1 MAEFKLGRIKFVWKG
16 AWTNGTEYVVDD
28 VISNA
33 GQTYIC
39 ILTHTA
45 GANFNTDFTA
55 LPTRWELMSDGQ
67 IWRGDWTPSTYY
79 EKGNIAKFG
88 GIVYI
93 CTIPHTSGTYV
104 APTWGGIEPDLG
116 LDGSTVS
123 KWDTFAEST
132 EWLGSWTPETRYRK
146 NDIVLYGGTVYIC
159 NTPHISDTDINVGL
173 EVSIFK
179 WDVFNQGVNYLGAW
193 SSSPTTRYKVNDLVK
208 YGADVWICITAH
220 NSTTSFNQANWNI
233 FVSGFE
239 FENSWNSS
247 TVYQIGDLVTYGGYS
262 YIAKTNNTNSQPSA
276 NPLDWDVFTTG
287 FNFQGDWSN
296 VTNYKVGDLVRLG
309 GYTYVAIADNV
320 SYKPPNV
327 TYWSLLN
334 SGLKWTNSTQ
344 SYTNISGTNL
354 IGTGSSASFDITRT
368 KTVYSVTVNNQGTGY
383 NPGDKIEILGT
394 SLGGLSPANDL
405 IITIV
410 NETGG
415 LIDITPG
422 DITWT
427 GNSSTWKSGID
438 YVLGDIVFVGANS
451 YVCILNHTASGGNKP
466 DADLTA
472 TYWNLLSAG
481 AEQAVLT
488 TEGDTFYYGP
498 TGATRLPVGTE
509 GQILRV
515 TNGYPEWMTYGL
527 IHNIVYI
534 GPNGVDLPNPEYG
547 LTIDKPWASVRY
559 ACEAIEHGYLNRQAG
574 DLLAKNKQFIIKEVA
589 QYVEYTYPATVD
601 LVKTE
606 RDAGIVVDA
615 LVFDITHEGTLKTV
629 TAAREYLNTA
639 GDGYVNSTVA
649 SQVTEFNA
657 GLNYLVTVATNVL
670 NNAAPAANYQTL
682 NSVADPAT
690 QIIDV
695 SLEAEAEAIAK
706 VPDLVS
712 IITNTLDAGNAVVI
726 PVAVNPV
733 TTISVK
739 TGTFNEV
746 LPIVIPNY
754 TAIVG
759 DELRS
764 TVIQPKA
771 SIDMLVNDKPKTVD
785 VLEHLQSLL
794 SNIMSNTSITPTS
807 GNLEVQDVSLDAASA
822 GNLTADQSI
831 LSNISLIRGIFE
843 NGRQEEV
850 AFTLPNPTNFNT
862 TLINVAYASTGNLTG
877 NTANYGD
884 GIAQI
889 VQNYQ
894 FIKDEIAAWLAVNGT
909 WTSYSAANKEKTLR
923 DLSFALDSLQYDMR
937 YGGNHQALIHGRAY
951 YSNNIIQL
959 TGVYLTETLGALGR
973 LKTIITQ
980 IVQAQLVTPT
990 AGNSTVQITS
1000 GTAGSAGA
1008 GAFSQARIQDILDWI
1023 NNGEG
1028 NTEIA
1033 SYKGHVSAT
1042 LLSAYTNLQ
1051 AKQAE
1056 IQYDALLWVKK
1067 FYQATTFDFDLT
1079 ERDASDV
1086 VNAISLDL
1094 IYGSNFNSLIAGRRY
1109 RSPITSVNVLI
1120 NDIPEETSGAIN
1132 FIGWKS
1138 KLIAASGATAQA
1150 SMLID
1155 DIVSQIRDTVSTTL
1169 TTATTST
1176 NILTVSSTAGMY
1188 VNMPVRIT
1196 GLPSN
1201 TTTTATTTAVT
1212 TNLITL
1218 GATVT
1223 SLGIAVNMPIWF
1235 NGGVFGNIIDDKKY
1249 YVKTASGS
1257 TITISTS
1264 IGGATVALINGSGSM
1279 TVTINKAGGLIN
1291 NKTYWVN
1298 SVDSTT
1304 TLTLTASYKS
1314 ATQVTIGN
1322 TTSSMTASMVVGEL
1336 AEVNGTNDY
1345 NNSLGVIRGAE
1356 ILRANK
1362 EFLANEATA
1371 YTNLTYSATVSTT
1384 TASNNRY
1391 STSSPHPF
1399 TVGDPVEFS
1408 GSIIAASGVTTSTT
1422 YYILSTPTTSTFTLT
1437 ATQGGVTEIDIVTNG
1452 SGSMTVTYA
1461 YDEESCLRDARKYV
1475 EALIYDLNF
1484 TSNYK
1489 SVRAAVQYVHAVDGS
1504 ETSDMFFVGNAT
1516 GLRNCTL
1523 SGLIGTL
1530 TPPNAYGTKRPT
1542 AGAYTSLNPGFGPA
1556 DRNVWVQTRSHYSQ
1570 NVTMFGTACTGAKI
1584 DSALHAG
1591 GNKSMV
1597 KNDYT
1602 TILSDGIG
1610 VWCTGSDSL
1619 VELVSVFNYYG
1630 YAGYIAELGGRIR
1643 ATNGN
1648 SSYGTYG
1655 VIAEG
1660 VDSYEVPLLATL
1672 DNRANEAVVG
1682 LSLTDGLS
1690 EVLRLEY
1697 TNAGNGYTNYTPS
1710 VSGSGFNAAAIGDEF
1725 RDGGVFEVRL
1735 IDLDDGNGFG
1745 GADYITA
1752 SNVAQGGDV
1761 VSITIAAT
1769 DTALSTAYVGM
1780 RVVLT
1785 AGTGAGQFGAILAYS
1800 NGSKIAKVYKE
1811 SFDTLTVT
1819 ALANTNDLLTV
1830 SSTATLYVGMPIYLG
1845 TGATNG
1851 LSASTLYYIIAAN
1864 FSSTQFAVSTSLGGS
1879 AENITA
1885 DASGLTIPLYAAGWD
1900 HAVPG
1905 KAIEAALDLTTG
1917 YLIEPRITFGYP
1929 GYTST
1934 ARTLSQT
1941 TTWGSI
1947 DYSDNYY
1954 LAITNNGTATTRS
1967 TNGILWGSGG
1977 ALTASTTWAD
1987 VVYGGGEG
1995 ATATAII
2002 GGLGGSG
2009 AVLTAVLGEFNT
2021 NGDPLGDQVA
2031 SVTVVDGG
2039 FGYSSPPTI
2048 VFTGSGSGAVAE
2060 ATVLDGVIQSVTIS
2074 IPGSGYLTAP
2084 TVAAATDRIT
2094 SIQVVTSGRNYVTAT
2109 AQVTISG
2116 GGGLGGTVAAWGVT
2130 EDDSQITNGGVYSL
2144 VVDNPGS
2151 GYTSV
2156 PTVTILDT
2164 AAKWVAIRTGGGANA
2179 AYTTTAGI
2187 VAATAWTAS
2196 ATTQP
2201 AGTYAALTYGNG
2213 IYVGVGGTNT
2223 AMSSTDGS
2231 TWVGR
2236 TIATA
2241 SAGTWSDV
2249 TYGNGYFLA
2258 INTGGNQTQ
2267 RSTNGVTWTAGGN
2280 LPSSTAW
2287 TRVAYGNG
2295 RFVAID
2301 SGSRTVAYSIDRGAT
2316 WIAATPGLPS
2326 SQTWTGLTYGQ
2337 GLFMA
2342 VASGT
2347 NVAATSPDGINW
2359 TTRII
2364 SANTNWDD
2372 ITFGNTS
2379 GVPRFVAIS
2388 ATSGTIASS
2397 IETGA
2402 RTQAR
2407 AKVVDGQISETRIV
2421 EPGSGYPRGTVSAT
2435 TASTNVI
2442 TVSSTTNLIDSQPV
2456 EFTGLDAYGL
2466 ETNTTYYVIGSTIVA
2481 NTSFKVSAIAG
2492 SSTPIT
2498 LTTGTTLSGTY
2509 RAGPIVTQTDPN
2521 KTITAPTRVRLGDG
2535 ILGNPSF
2542 SDRGTNN
2549 TTAETTISG
2558 DGYSDFY
2565 QVGNF
2570 INAKNIFQIPLAGA
2584 NVEFESIPGEYYT
2597 LVAVTNILGI
2607 EGNYTAT
2614 FQVNPPL
2621 TVLKAPAHE
2630 EDITTRLKYSQVRLT
2645 GHDFL
2650 YIGTGNFADT
2660 NYPNVDTS
2668 TAITANQTKSSNGGR
2683 CFFTSTDQDGNFNVG
2698 NLFGVQQS
2706 TGTATLNASAF
2717 NLSGLQSLQ
2726 LGSLGVGTGSAII
2739 TQFSTDPFFTAN
2751 SDEVVPTQRAIKSY
2765 ITSQIGGG
2773 QSALNVNTLTAG
2785 VVYIANNTIST
2796 TTGEQ
2801 INVKAKLYFTGGID
2815 GAPVALTFFSQR

>member
-16 AWTNGTEYVVDD
+16 AWSTTTDYVVDD
-28 VISNA
+28 VINNA

-39 ILTHTA
+39 ILAHTSSS
-45 GANFNTDFTA
+45 NFNTDFNSP
-55 LPTRWELMSDGQ
+55 PTKWDLVSDGQ
-67 IWRGDWTPSTYY
+67 RWTGDWTASTYY
-79 EKGNIAKFG
+79 EKGDIAKFG

-93 CTIPHTSGTYV
+93 CTIPHTSDTYV
-104 APTWGGIEPDLG
+104 APTWRGIETSLG

-123 KWDTFAEST
+123 KWEIFAEST
-132 EWLGSWTPETRYRK
+132 EWVGAWSVETRYRK
-146 NDIVLYGGTVYIC
+146 NDIVSYGGSVYVC
-159 NTPHISDTDINVGL
+159 NTNHISDSGINAGL
-173 EVSIFK
+173 EADIYK
-179 WDVFNQGVNYLGAW
+179 WDIFNQGVNFLGTW
-193 SSSPTTRYKVNDLVK
+193 SAASVRYKVNDLVK
-208 YGADVWICITAH
+208 YGADVWICTTAH
-220 NSTTSFNQANWNI
+220 NSTTLFNEAFWDV

-247 TVYQIGDLVTYGGYS
+247 TYYQIGDTVAYGGYT
-262 YIAKTNNTNSQPSA
+262 YIAKTNNDNSQPSS
-276 NPLDWDVFTTG
+276 NPTDWDVFTTG
-287 FNFQGDWSN
+287 FNFQGDWD
-296 VTNYKVGDLVRLG
+296 TGTDYKVGDLVRVG
-309 GYTYVAIADNV
+309 GYTYVAIADNQG
-320 SYKPPNV
+320 YKPPNV
-327 TYWSLLN
+327 SYWSLLN
-334 SGLKWTNSTQ
+334 SGLQWTNSTQ
-344 SYTNISGTNL
+344 TYTGVSGTNL
-354 IGTGSSASFDITRT
+354 VGTGSSATFNVTRT
-368 KTVYSVTVNNQGTGY
+368 KTVYSITVNAQGTGY
-383 NPGDKIEILGT
+383 ATNNTIKILGT
-394 SLGGLSPANDL
+394 SVGGLTPSND
-405 IITIV
+405 IVITIV
-410 NETGG
+410 NQSGG
-415 LIDITPG
+415 AIGTNPG

-427 GNSSTWKSGID
+427 GNSSNWKSGTD
-438 YVLGDIVFVGANS
+438 YALGDIVFVGANS
-451 YVCILNHTASGGNKP
+451 YICILNHTGSVGNKP
-466 DADLTA
+466 DADTTG
-472 TYWNLLSAG
+472 TYWNLVSAG
-481 AEQAVLT
+481 AEQAILT

-498 TGATRLPVGTE
+498 TGATRLPIGTE
-509 GQILRV
+509 GQLLRV

-527 IHNIVYI
+527 INNIVYV
-534 GPNGVDLPNPEYG
+534 GPNGVDQPNPDYG

-559 ACEAIEHGYLNRQAG
+559 ACESIEDGYLNRQAAE
-574 DLLAKNKQFIIKEVA
+574 LLAKNKQFIIKEVFE
-589 QYVEYTYPATVD
+589 YVEYTYPGIVD
-601 LVKTE
+601 QAKTE

-615 LVFDITHEGTLKTV
+615 LVFDISHGGTLKTV

-639 GDGYVNSTVA
+639 GDDYVNVTVGA
-649 SQVTEFNA
+649 QVTEFTA
-657 GLNYLVTVATNVL
+657 GLNYLVSVATDVL
-670 NNAAPAANYQTL
+670 NNAVPNDNYQTL
-682 NSVADPAT
+682 NSVADPAS
-690 QIIDV
+690 QIIDI
-695 SLEAEAEAIAK
+695 SLEAEEGTITK
-706 VPDLVS
+706 VSDLVE
-712 IITNTLDAGNAVVI
+712 IITNTLQEGNSTVI
-726 PVAVNPV
+726 PVGINPV

-764 TVIQPKA
+764 TVIQPKPA
-771 SIDMLVNDKPKTVD
+771 IDMLVNDKPKTVA
-785 VLEHLQSLL
+785 VLQHLQSLI
-794 SNIMSNTSITPTS
+794 SNLMSNTSITPTS
-807 GNLEVQDVSLDAASA
+807 GNTQIQDTSLDSA
-822 GNLTADQSI
+822 TSGNTTSDRSI

-843 NGRQEEV
+843 NGRQEETS
-850 AFTLPNPTNFNT
+850 FTLPNPTNFNT
-862 TLINVAYASTGNLTG
+862 TLVNVAYASTGNLTG

-909 WTSYSAANKEKTLR
+909 WTSYSAANKTKTLR
-923 DLSFALDSLQYDMR
+923 DLSFMLDSLQYDMR

-959 TGVYLTETLGALGR
+959 TGVYLAETLGALGR

-980 IVQAQLVTPT
+980 IAQAQSVTVT
-990 AGNSTVQITS
+990 AGNTTVQITS

-1008 GAFSQARIQDILDWI
+1008 GSFAQERVQDVIDWI
-1023 NNGEG
+1023 NNGDG
-1028 NTEIA
+1028 NTEVV
-1033 SYKGHVSAT
+1033 SYKGHVSST

-1051 AKQAE
+1051 DKRSE

-1079 ERDASDV
+1079 QRDAGDIV
-1086 VNAISLDL
+1086 DAISLDL
-1094 IYGSNFNSLIAGRRY
+1094 IYGSNFNSIIAGRRY
-1109 RSPITSVNVLI
+1109 RSPITSVDVLI
-1120 NDIPEETSGAIN
+1120 NDIPEETTGAIN

-1150 SMLID
+1150 SMLVD
-1155 DIVSQIRDTVSTTL
+1155 DVVSQIRDTVSTTL
-1169 TTATTST
+1169 TTATTSS
-1176 NILTVSSTAGMY
+1176 NLLTVTSTTGMY

-1201 TTTTATTTAVT
+1201 TTASATATAVT

-1218 GATVT
+1218 NDTVT
-1223 SLGIAVNMPIWF
+1223 NLGIAVNMPIWF
-1235 NGGVFGNIIDDKKY
+1235 SGGVFGNIIDDKKY

-1257 TITISTS
+1257 TITISTT
-1264 IGGATVALINGSGSM
+1264 IGGSAVSLINGTGTMS
-1279 TVTINKAGGLIN
+1279 VAINKAGGLVN
-1291 NKTYWVN
+1291 NRTYWVN
-1298 SVDSTT
+1298 SVDSST
-1304 TLTLTASYKS
+1304 TLTITDSYKS
-1314 ATQVTIGN
+1314 GSAVAIGN
-1322 TTSSMTASMVVGEL
+1322 TTTSMTATIVVGER
-1336 AEVNGTNDY
+1336 AENNGTNDY
-1345 NNSLGVIRGAE
+1345 NNSLGIIRGAE
-1356 ILRANK
+1356 ILRANR
-1362 EFLANEATA
+1362 EFLTYEATA
-1371 YTNLTYSATVSTT
+1371 WTSSTYSASVTTT
-1384 TASNNRY
+1384 TASNNRFT
-1391 STSSPHPF
+1391 TSSTHPF
-1399 TVGDPVEFS
+1399 VVGDPVVFS
-1408 GSIIAASGVTTSTT
+1408 GTIITSSGVTAGTT
-1422 YYILSTPTTSTFTLT
+1422 YYILATPTTSTFTLT
-1437 ATQGGVTEIDIVTNG
+1437 ATQGGVTEVDITSNG

-1461 YDEESCLRDARKYV
+1461 YDEDSCRRDARKYID
-1475 EALIYDLNF
+1475 ALIYDLNF
-1484 TSNYK
+1484 TGNYR
-1489 SVRAAVQYVHAVDGS
+1489 SVRAAIQYVHAVDGS
-1504 ETSDMFFVGNAT
+1504 EMANMFYVGNAT

-1523 SGLIGTL
+1523 SGLTGTL

-1556 DRNVWVQTRSHYSQ
+1556 DENVWVKTRSHYSQ
-1570 NVTMFGTACTGAKI
+1570 NVSMFGTACTGAKI

-1610 VWCTGSDSL
+1610 VWVTGSDSL

-1630 YAGYIAELGGRIR
+1630 YAGYLAELGARIR

-1660 VDSYEVPLLATL
+1660 VDSYEVPLYATL
-1672 DNRANEAVVG
+1672 DNQANDAQVG
-1682 LSLTDGLS
+1682 LALTDGLN

-1697 TNAGNGYTNYTPS
+1697 TNAGEGYTNYVPTI
-1710 VSGSGFNAAAIGDEF
+1710 SGSGYNAAATGDEF
-1725 RDGGVFEVRL
+1725 RDKSVFEVRL

-1745 GADYITA
+1745 GSDYITA
-1752 SNVAQGGDV
+1752 TNVAQQGDT

-1780 RVVLT
+1780 RVLLT
-1785 AGTGAGQFGAILAYS
+1785 GGLGAGQTAAILTYN

-1811 SFDTLTVT
+1811 SFTTLTVT
-1819 ALANTNDLLTV
+1819 ALTDTGDLLTV
-1830 SSTATLYVGMPIYLG
+1830 ASTATLYADMPIYLG
-1845 TGATNG
+1845 TGATSG
-1851 LSASTLYYIIAAN
+1851 LSENTLYYVLSG
-1864 FSSTQFAVSTSLGGS
+1864 FTSTQFQVSTSPSGS
-1879 AENITA
+1879 AVPITA
-1885 DASGLTIPLYAAGWD
+1885 NGSGLTIPLYAAGWD

-1905 KAIEAALDLTTG
+1905 TPIEALLDLTTG
-1917 YLIEPRITFGYP
+1917 YIIEPRLSFTAP
-1929 GYTST
+1929 GFTST

-1941 TTWGSI
+1941 TTWGSV
-1947 DYSDNYY
+1947 DYSDGYY
-1954 LAITNNGTATTRS
+1954 LAITNNGSATTRS
-1967 TNGILWGSGG
+1967 AAGTTWGSAG
-1977 ALTASTTWAD
+1977 ALPASTTWAD

-1995 ATATAII
+1995 ATAVAVI
-2002 GGLGGSG
+2002 GGLGGQG

-2021 NGDPLGDQVA
+2021 NGDPLADQVA
-2031 SVTVVDGG
+2031 SVIVEDGG

-2048 VFTGSGSGAVAE
+2048 VFTGSGSGAVAT
-2060 ATVLDGVIQSVTIS
+2060 ATVLNGVIQSVTVS
-2074 IPGSGYLTAP
+2074 IPGSGYLTTP
-2084 TVAAATDRIT
+2084 TVAAATDRIS
-2094 SIQVVTSGRNYVTAT
+2094 SIEVITSGRNYVSGTT
-2109 AQVTISG
+2109 NVTISG

-2164 AAKWVAIRTGGGANA
+2164 AAKWVAIRTSGGANA

-2187 VAATAWTAS
+2187 VAASAWTSS

-2201 AGTYAALTYGNG
+2201 AGTFAALAYGGG
-2213 IYVGVGGTNT
+2213 IYVGVGGTNS

-2231 TWVGR
+2231 TWVSR
-2236 TIATA
+2236 SIATA

-2280 LPSSTAW
+2280 LPSSTTW
-2287 TRVAYGNG
+2287 KKVAYGNG
-2295 RFVAID
+2295 RFVAIAN
-2301 SGSRTVAYSIDRGAT
+2301 SGRTVAYSLDKGASWT
-2316 WIAATPGLPS
+2316 AVTPGLPS
-2326 SQTWTGLTYGQ
+2326 SQTWTSLTYGQ

-2347 NVAATSPDGINW
+2347 TVAATSPDGITW
-2359 TTRII
+2359 TTRTM
-2364 SANTNWDD
+2364 SASTTWTD

-2379 GVPRFVAIS
+2379 NNPLYIAIS
-2388 ATSGTIASS
+2388 STSGTIASS

-2407 AKVVDGQISETRIV
+2407 AKVVDNAISEIRIF
-2421 EPGSGYPRGTVSAT
+2421 EPGSGYPSGTVSAT
-2435 TASTNVI
+2435 TVTTNVI
-2442 TVSSTTNLIDSQPV
+2442 TTSNTSNLLDSQPV
-2456 EFTGLDAYGL
+2456 EFTGLDDYGL
-2466 ETNTTYYVIGSTIVA
+2466 ETNVTYYVIGSTIVT
-2481 NTSFKVSAIAG
+2481 NTSFKVSSVSG
-2492 SSTPIT
+2492 SSTPVT
-2498 LTTGTTLSGTY
+2498 LTTGTSLSGTY
-2509 RAGPIVTQTDPN
+2509 RAGPILTQTDPN
-2521 KTITAPTRVRLGDG
+2521 KTVTAPTRVRLGDG
-2535 ILGNPSF
+2535 VLGNPSF

-2549 TTAETTISG
+2549 TTAEAVITG
-2558 DGYSDFY
+2558 DGYADLY
-2565 QVGNF
+2565 QVGNYV
-2570 INAKNIFQIPLAGA
+2570 NVKNVFELPLAGA
-2584 NVEFESIPGEYYT
+2584 NVEFASIPGEYYT
-2597 LVAVTNILGI
+2597 LVSVTNVLGI
-2607 EGNYTAT
+2607 DGNYTASL
-2614 FQVNPPL
+2614 QINPPM
-2621 TVLKAPAHE
+2621 TVLRAPAHE
-2630 EDITTRLKYSQVRLT
+2630 ETITTRLKYSQVRLT

-2660 NYPNVDTS
+2660 NYPYVDTS

-2739 TQFSTDPFFTAN
+2739 TQFSTDPYFTAN
-2751 SDEVVPTQRAIKSY
+2751 SDEIVPTQRAIKSY

-2801 INVKAKLYFTGGID
+2801 INVKAKMYFTGGVD
-2815 GAPVALTFFSQR
+2815 GAAVALTFFSQR

>member
-1 MAEFKLGRIKFVWKG
+1 MAEFRLGRIKFVWKG
-16 AWTNGTEYVVDD
+16 AWTTGTEYVVDD
-28 VISNA
+28 VINNA

-39 ILTHTA
+39 VLAHTA
-45 GANFNTDFTA
+45 GANFNTDFTS
-55 LPTRWELMSDGQ
+55 LPTKWELMSDGQ
-67 IWRGDWTPSTYY
+67 TWTGDWTPSTYY

-93 CTIPHTSGTYV
+93 CTIPHTSLTYV
-104 APTWGGIEPDLG
+104 APLWSGIEPDLG

-123 KWDTFAEST
+123 KWDVFAEST
-132 EWLGSWTPETRYRK
+132 EWKGAWTVETRYKK
-146 NDIVLYGGTVYIC
+146 NDIVLYGGTIYIC
-159 NTPHISDTDINVGL
+159 NTPHISDSGINAGL

-193 SSSPTTRYKVNDLVK
+193 SGSSVRYKVNDLVK
-208 YGADVWICITAH
+208 YGADVWICVTAH
-220 NSTTSFNQANWNI
+220 NSTTSFNEAVWDI

-247 TVYQIGDLVTYGGYS
+247 TEYQIGDLVTYGGYS
-262 YIAKTNNTNSQPSA
+262 YIAKTNNSNAQPTS
-276 NPLDWDVFTTG
+276 NPSDWDVFTTG
-287 FNFQGDWSN
+287 FNFQGDWD
-296 VTNYKVGDLVRLG
+296 VGTNYKVGDLVRIS
-309 GYTYVAIADNV
+309 GYTYVAITDNV
-320 SYKPPNV
+320 GYQPPNV

-344 SYTNISGTNL
+344 TYTNVSGTNL
-354 IGTGSSASFDITRT
+354 IGTGSSASFDVTRT
-368 KTVYSVTVNNQGTGY
+368 KTVYSVLVDNQGTGY
-383 NPGDKIEILGT
+383 APGDKIKILGT
-394 SLGGLSPANDL
+394 SLGGLTPSNDL
-405 IITIV
+405 VITIV

-415 LIDITPG
+415 VIDPNPG
-422 DITWT
+422 DITWV
-427 GNSSTWKSGID
+427 GNSSNWKSGVD

-451 YVCILNHTASGGNKP
+451 YICILNHTASGVNKP
-466 DADLTA
+466 DADTDG
-472 TYWNLLSAG
+472 TYWNLIAAG

-488 TEGDTFYYGP
+488 TEGDTFFYGP
-498 TGATRLPVGTE
+498 TGATRLPIGTE

-515 TNGYPEWMTYGL
+515 TEGYPEWMTYGL
-527 IHNIVYI
+527 IHNIVYV

-547 LTIDKPWASVRY
+547 LTIDKPWATVRY
-559 ACEAIEHGYLNRQAG
+559 ACEAIEHGYLNRQAAE
-574 DLLAKNKQFIIKEVA
+574 LLSKNKQFIIKEVA

-615 LVFDITHEGTLKTV
+615 LVFDISHEGTLKTV
-629 TAAREYLNTA
+629 TAAREYLNEA
-639 GDGYVNSTVA
+639 GDDYVNATVA

-670 NNAAPAANYQTL
+670 NNAVPVANYQTL
-682 NSVADPAT
+682 NSIADPAT

-695 SLEAEAEAIAK
+695 TLEAEAEAITK

-712 IITNTLDAGNAVVI
+712 IITNTLDEGNAVVI

-746 LPIVIPNY
+746 LPIVLPNY

-764 TVIQPKA
+764 TVIQPKPA
-771 SIDMLVNDKPKTVD
+771 IDLLVNDKPKTVD
-785 VLEHLQSLL
+785 VLQHLQSLL
-794 SNIMSNTSITPTS
+794 GDLMSNSSITPTS
-807 GNLEVQDVSLDAASA
+807 GNTETQIVSLDAATD
-822 GNLTADQSI
+822 GNTTADESI
-831 LSNISLIRGIFE
+831 LSNIALIRGIFE

-862 TLINVAYASTGNLTG
+862 SLTNVAYAATGNLTG
-877 NTANYGD
+877 ATANYGD

-909 WTSYSAANKEKTLR
+909 WTSYSAANKTKTLR

-951 YSNNIIQL
+951 YSNNLIQL
-959 TGVYLTETLGALGR
+959 SGVFLTETLGALGR

-980 IVQAQLVTPT
+980 IVQAQSVTPT
-990 AGNSTVQITS
+990 AGNTTVQVTS

-1008 GAFSQARIQDILDWI
+1008 GAFSQERIQDIIDWI
-1023 NNGEG
+1023 NNAEA
-1028 NTEIA
+1028 NTEVA

-1042 LLSAYTNLQ
+1042 LLSAYTDLQ
-1051 AKQAE
+1051 AKQDE

-1067 FYQATTFDFDLT
+1067 FYQATTFDFALT

-1094 IYGSNFNSLIAGRRY
+1094 IYGSNFNSLVAGRRY
-1109 RSPITSVNVLI
+1109 RSPITSVEVLI

-1138 KLIAASGATAQA
+1138 KLIAAAGATAQA

-1155 DIVSQIRDTVSTTL
+1155 DIVSQIRHPVTTTL
-1169 TTATTST
+1169 TTATTSS
-1176 NILTVSSTAGMY
+1176 NLLTVTTTTGMY

-1196 GLPSN
+1196 GLPAN
-1201 TTTTATTTAVT
+1201 TTATATNTAVS

-1218 GATVT
+1218 SDTVT
-1223 SLGIAVNMPIWF
+1223 NLGIAVNMPIWF
-1235 NGGVFGNIIDDKKY
+1235 SGGVFGNIIDDKKY

-1257 TITISTS
+1257 TITISTT
-1264 IGGATVALINGSGSM
+1264 IGGAAVALVTATGSM
-1279 TVTINKAGGLIN
+1279 TVTINKAGGLVN

-1298 SVDSTT
+1298 SIDSTT
-1304 TLTLTASYKS
+1304 TLTVTASYKS
-1314 ATQVTIGN
+1314 ATPVTIGN
-1322 TTSSMTASMVVGEL
+1322 TTTSMTASIVVGEL

-1362 EFLANEATA
+1362 EFLAYESTA
-1371 YTNLTYSATVSTT
+1371 YTNLTYSAEVTTT

-1391 STSSPHPF
+1391 TTSSPHPF
-1399 TVGDPVEFS
+1399 TVGDPVVFS
-1408 GSIIAASGVTTSTT
+1408 GTIITSSGITAGTV
-1422 YYILSTPTTSTFTLT
+1422 YYILTTPTTSTFTLT
-1437 ATQGGVTEIDIVTNG
+1437 ATQGGITEVDITSNG

-1461 YDEESCLRDARKYV
+1461 YDEDSCLRDARKYV

-1489 SVRAAVQYVHAVDGS
+1489 SIRAAVQYVHAVDGS
-1504 ETSDMFFVGNAT
+1504 EPSNMFFVGNAT

-1523 SGLIGTL
+1523 SGLTGTL

-1556 DRNVWVQTRSHYSQ
+1556 DRNVWVLTRSHYSQ

-1672 DNRANEAVVG
+1672 DNRANDATVG
-1682 LSLTDGLS
+1682 LTLTDGLN

-1697 TNAGNGYTNYTPS
+1697 TNAGDGYTNYVPS
-1710 VSGSGFNAAAIGDEF
+1710 ISGSGFNAAAIGDEF

-1745 GADYITA
+1745 GADYVTA
-1752 SNVAQGGDV
+1752 SNVAQAGDL
-1761 VSITIAAT
+1761 VSITVAAT

-1780 RVVLT
+1780 RILLT
-1785 AGTGAGQFGAILAYS
+1785 GGTGAGQFGAIVAYN
-1800 NGSKIAKVYKE
+1800 NGSKIAKVIKE
-1811 SFDTLTVT
+1811 SFDPLTVT
-1819 ALANTNDLLTV
+1819 ATAITNNLLTV
-1830 SSTATLYVGMPIYLG
+1830 ASTASLYVNMPIYLG

-1851 LSASTLYYIIAAN
+1851 VSATTIYYIIAAN
-1864 FSSTQFAVSTSLGGS
+1864 FSSTQFAVSTSEGGS
-1879 AENITA
+1879 AVTITA
-1885 DASGLTIPLYAAGWD
+1885 NASGLTIPLYAAGWD

-1905 KAIEAALDLTTG
+1905 KTIEAALDLTTG
-1917 YLIEPRITFGYP
+1917 YIIEPRITFGYP
-1929 GYTST
+1929 GFTST

-1941 TTWGSI
+1941 TTWGAV

-1954 LAITNNGTATTRS
+1954 LAITNNGSATTRS
-1967 TNGILWGSGG
+1967 TDGITWSSGG
-1977 ALTASTTWAD
+1977 ALPASTTWASA
-1987 VVYGGGEG
+1987 VYGGGEG
-1995 ATATAII
+1995 ATAIAIV

-2021 NGDPLGDQVA
+2021 NGDPLADQVA
-2031 SVTVVDGG
+2031 SVTIVDGG
-2039 FGYSSPPTI
+2039 FGYTTPPTI
-2048 VFTGSGSGAVAE
+2048 VFTSASGSGAVAT
-2060 ATVLDGVIQSVTIS
+2060 ATVLDGVIQSVTVE
-2074 IPGSGYLTAP
+2074 IPGSGYLTVP
-2084 TVAAATDRIT
+2084 TVAAATDRV
-2094 SIQVVTSGRNYVTAT
+2094 SEIQVLTAGRNYVSGTT
-2109 AQVTISG
+2109 SVTITG
-2116 GGGLGGTVAAWGVT
+2116 GGGSSATVAAFGVT
-2130 EDDSQITNGGVYSL
+2130 EDDSEITNGGVYRL
-2144 VVDNPGS
+2144 VVDNQGS
-2151 GYTSV
+2151 NYTST

-2164 AAKWVAIRTGGGANA
+2164 EAKWVAIRTGGGANA
-2179 AYTTTAGI
+2179 AYNSTAGI

-2201 AGTYAALTYGNG
+2201 AGTYAALAYGNG
-2213 IYVGVGGTNT
+2213 TYVGVGGTNT
-2223 AMSSTDGS
+2223 AMSSSDGS
-2231 TWVGR
+2231 TWVSRSIG
-2236 TIATA
+2236 TA

-2249 TYGNGYFLA
+2249 VYGNGYFLV

-2267 RSTNGVTWTAGGN
+2267 RSTNGVTWSAGGN
-2280 LPSSTAW
+2280 LPSSTTW
-2287 TRVAYGNG
+2287 TSVAYGNG
-2295 RFVAID
+2295 RFVAIE
-2301 SGSRTVAYSIDRGAT
+2301 SGGRGVAYSLDKGVT
-2316 WIAATPGLPS
+2316 WTAATPGLPS
-2326 SQTWTGLTYGQ
+2326 SASWISISYGQ

-2347 NVAATSPDGINW
+2347 NVAATSPDGIYW
-2359 TTRII
+2359 TTRTM

-2372 ITFGNTS
+2372 ITFGNTN
-2379 GVPRFVAIS
+2379 GIPRFVAIS
-2388 ATSGTIASS
+2388 STSGTIASS

-2407 AKVVDGQISETRIV
+2407 LKVVDGQISETRVV
-2421 EPGSGYPRGTVSAT
+2421 EPGSGYPRGNVSAT
-2435 TASTNVI
+2435 TVTTNVI
-2442 TVSSTTNLIDSQPV
+2442 TVSSTNNLIDSQPV
-2456 EFTGLDAYGL
+2456 EFTGLDDYGL
-2466 ETNTTYYVIGSTIVA
+2466 ETNVTYYVIGSTIVA
-2481 NTSFKVSAIAG
+2481 NTSFKVSAVAG
-2492 SSTPIT
+2492 SSTPVT

-2521 KTITAPTRVRLGDG
+2521 KTVTAPTRVRLGDG

-2549 TTAETTISG
+2549 TTAETVISG
-2558 DGYSDFY
+2558 DGFSDFY

-2570 INAKNIFQIPLAGA
+2570 VNVKNVFEIPLAGA
-2584 NVEFESIPGEYYT
+2584 NVEFASIPGEYYT
-2597 LVAVTNILGI
+2597 LVAVTNILGAA
-2607 EGNYTAT
+2607 GDYTAT

-2630 EDITTRLKYSQVRLT
+2630 EAITTRLKYSQVRLT

-2668 TAITANQTKSSNGGR
+2668 TAITANQTLASNGGR
-2683 CFFTSTDQDGNFNVG
+2683 VFFTSTDQDGNFNVG

-2751 SDEVVPTQRAIKSY
+2751 SDEIVPTQRAIKSY

-2801 INVKAKLYFTGGID
+2801 INVKAKLYFTGGVD
-2815 GAPVALTFFSQR
+2815 GAAVALTFFSQR